1 MKKIFLII
9 SIIILISLFS
19 FTTYQLIKLLDYK
32 SSLSNLEKYAFIN
45 NEKII
50 KKLEYNNKKY
60 IISRYYDNSSSW
72 SHLNLLLKNKDNYY
86 ILKNIKNCD
95 AVDGGSNL
103 YVKDNVIYIHCIG
116 KEETIDKYSINDL
129 DVDEETINFNFEN
142 TPNISK
148 LHILIDKVDDNYIYL
163 SSPFKVDNNVT
174 DKPNVKCSFKD
185 KKCNYVK

>member
-1 MKKIFLII
+1 MKKNFLII
-9 SIIILISLFS
+9 SIIILILLFS
-19 FTTYQLIKLLDYK
+19 FIVYQLINFFDYK
-32 SSLSNLEKYAFIN
+32 SSLSNLEKYVFVN

-50 KKLEYNNKKY
+50 KSFEYNNKNY
-60 IISRYYDNSSSW
+60 IISRYYNNSSSW

-95 AVDGGSNL
+95 TIDEGSNL
-103 YVKDNVIYIHCIG
+103 YVKNNVIYIHCIG
-116 KEETIDKYSINDL
+116 KEGTIDKYSINDF
-129 DVDEETINFNFEN
+129 DVNEENINFNFEN

-163 SSPFKVDNNVT
+163 SSPFKVDNSVV

-185 KKCNYVK
+185 KKCDYVK

>member
-1 MKKIFLII
+1 MKKIFLTL

-19 FTTYQLIKLLDYK
+19 FIMYQLIKFFDYK
-32 SSLSNLEKYAFIN
+32 GSLSNLEKYVFVN
-45 NEKII
+45 NETII
-50 KKLEYNNKKY
+50 KKLEYNNKNY

-95 AVDGGSNL
+95 TVDDGSNL

-116 KEETIDKYSINDL
+116 KEGTIDKYSINDL
-129 DVDEETINFNFEN
+129 YAAKESINFNFEN

-163 SSPFKVDNNVT
+163 SSPFKVDNNLV

-185 KKCNYVK
+185 KKCNYIK